1 MSFRQAGQVTVV
13 IDDVK
18 YAEPKFAKG
27 DNDFDI
33 CVHIVNVEDEAQ
45 SDWWRG
51 EISQEYGKGNFASMT
66 QAEITM
72 KTLRGIGFEGD
83 DLTQLK
89 TQLAGKK
96 IPAMIK
102 ESKPNAEGKTF
113 FNVQYI
119 GGGGDHPVEID
130 ADVMKKRMA
139 ALFGGAA
146 AATEAKPEPAKATP
160 PPATTTPPAA
170 AKSGPFGKAAPA
182 KSPFGK

>member
-1 MSFRQAGQVTVV
+1 MSFRQAGPVTAV

-18 YAEPKFAKG
+18 FAEPKFAKG
-27 DNDFDI
+27 ENDFDI

-51 EISQEYGKGNFASMT
+51 EVSQEYGKGNFASMT

-89 TQLAGKK
+89 VQLAGKK

-102 ESKPNAEGKTF
+102 ESKPNADGKVF
-113 FNVQYI
+113 YNVQYI

-130 ADVMKKRMA
+130 ADTMKRRVA
-139 ALFGGAA
+139 ALFGGAGNA
-146 AATEAKPEPAKATP
+146 GTPTPAPVATPTPQPQAKPNV
-160 PPATTTPPAA
+160 
-170 AKSGPFGKAAPA
+170 FGKAAPA

>member
-1 MSFRQAGQVTVV
+1 
-13 IDDVK
+13 
-18 YAEPKFAKG
+18 
-27 DNDFDI
+27 
-33 CVHIVNVEDEAQ
+33 
-45 SDWWRG
+45 
-51 EISQEYGKGNFASMT
+51 MT

-130 ADVMKKRMA
+130 ADTMKKRVT
-139 ALFGGAA
+139 ALFGGAQRA
-146 AATEAKPEPAKATP
+146 AATALDHAVTP
-160 PPATTTPPAA
+160 PPTATTTAAAA
-170 AKSGPFGKAAPA
+170 AKPGPFGKAAPA

>member
-1 MSFRQAGQVTVV
+1 MSFRQAGAVTAVV
-13 IDDVK
+13 DDVK
-18 YAEPKFAKG
+18 FAEPKFAKG
-27 DNDFDI
+27 ENDFDI
-33 CVHIVNVEDEAQ
+33 CVHIVHAEDEGQ

-51 EISQEYGKGNFASMT
+51 EVSQEYGKGNFANMT

-72 KTLRGIGFEGD
+72 KTLRSIGFEGE

-89 TQLAGKK
+89 AQLAGKK

-102 ESKPNAEGKTF
+102 ESKPNAEGKVF

-130 ADVMKKRMA
+130 AGAMKKRMA
-139 ALFGGAA
+139 ALFGGGAA
-146 AATEAKPEPAKATP
+146 AAAETKTEPAKVTP
-160 PPATTTPPAA
+160 PPAAA
-170 AKSGPFGKAAPA
+170 TAATKTGPFGKAAPA

>member
-1 MSFRQAGQVTVV
+1 MSFRAAGPVTV
-13 IDDVK
+13 IMGDVK
-18 YAEPKFAKG
+18 FAEPKFAKG
-27 DNDFDI
+27 ENDFDI
-33 CVHIVNVEDEAQ
+33 CIHIVNVEDEAQ

-51 EISQEYGKGNFASMT
+51 EVSQNYGTGNFKSMT

-72 KTLRGIGFEGD
+72 KTLRNVGFEGD

-102 ESKPNAEGKTF
+102 ESAKDGKTYY
-113 FNVQYI
+113 NVHYI
-119 GGGGDHPVEID
+119 GGSGEQPVAID
-130 ADVMKKRMA
+130 AEVMKKRIA

-146 AATEAKPEPAKATP
+146 PEPKAAPAAATP
-160 PPATTTPPAA
+160 PPATTPPPAA

>member
-1 MSFRQAGQVTVV
+1 MAFRAAGPVTVV

-18 YAEPKFAKG
+18 FAEPKFAKG

-51 EISQEYGKGNFASMT
+51 EVSQNYGTGNFKSMT

-72 KTLRGIGFEGD
+72 KTLRNIGFEGD

-89 TQLAGKK
+89 AQLAGKK

-113 FNVQYI
+113 FNVHYI
-119 GGGGDHPVEID
+119 GGGGDQPVEID
-130 ADVMKKRMA
+130 PDTMKKRVA

-146 AATEAKPEPAKATP
+146 PEPAKATP
-160 PPATTTPPAA
+160 PPAATAATT
-170 AKSGPFGKAAPA
+170 AKSQPFGKAAPA

>member
-1 MSFRQAGQVTVV
+1 MAFRAAGPVTVV

-18 YAEPKFAKG
+18 FAEPKFAKG
-27 DNDFDI
+27 ANDFDI

-51 EISQEYGKGNFASMT
+51 EVSQKYGTGNFASMT

-102 ESKPNAEGKTF
+102 ESKPNAEGKVF
-113 FNVQYI
+113 YNVQYI

-130 ADVMKKRMA
+130 ADTMKKRVA

-146 AATEAKPEPAKATP
+146 SATPAAASTPLATP
-160 PPATTTPPAA
+160 PPPKTTAT
-170 AKSGPFGKAAPA
+170 PFGKAAPA